1 MYHVRVTTS
10 LLADAATACDGKL
23 YVHGGGWDV
32 LNTASVPF
40 TQPLM
45 AVVLM
50 IEMEPSE
57 VTEHAFAISLV
68 DDAGTPL
75 GFGATGRILP
85 GDQSVL
91 LAEAIARMPLAIP
104 FQGVTFSR
112 AGSYGF
118 QISIDEQVIHSVKF
132 AVRTLPQ

>member
-57 VTEHAFAISLV
+57 VAEHTFAISLV
-68 DDAGTPL
+68 DDGGTPL
-75 GFGATGRILP
+75 GFGATGRMVP

-91 LAEAIARMPLAIP
+91 LSGPVARLPLAIP
-104 FQGVTFSR
+104 FQAVTFSR
-112 AGSYGF
+112 AGIYRF
-118 QISIDEQVIHSVKF
+118 QISIDEQVIHSVEF
-132 AVRTLPQ
+132 AVRIVLQ